1 LVLLGQ
7 WVTAGAPGLSCW
19 RASSGVSNSGLI
31 GLFLGP
37 PISILLITTLLEIY
51 LETYRQPDLAPSDV

>member
-1 LVLLGQ
+1 VHRGYL
-7 WVTAGAPGLSCW
+7 AGGLHQ
-19 RASSGVSNSGLI
+19 GYTNSGLI